1 MKYNQNSVSDEES
14 IDFFD
19 IYMTEQ
25 NFSQKPWAINLN
37 IECQGRDVFL
47 RVVDHRD
54 PINNSNNT
62 SSFLSSLLSTTIR
75 EYSIPKYTKYQGCHM
90 RRI

>member
-47 RVVDHRD
+47 
-54 PINNSNNT
+54 
-62 SSFLSSLLSTTIR
+62 
-75 EYSIPKYTKYQGCHM
+75 
-90 RRI
+90 